1 MVNGIFS
8 LSSVPVRCQGQNAP
22 ICSYFDSLQNVYRRH
37 ALLEWIVEGA
47 YPFFFFLT
55 VVSHFTDGLR
65 PYQLVFAVLCVF
77 SYLLAYRVPLSLT
90 PNSTDTIVSR
100 CQENL
105 FAALAI
111 AIEMVARFLLI
122 DTFVSILGH
131 LLQSSD
137 KNKGKENTNVTLSMA
152 SMLIF
157 AFTYASFSIICQKKQ
172 QR

>member
-1 MVNGIFS
+1 MMNGIFS
-8 LSSVPVRCQGQNAP
+8 LSSAPVRCQGQNAT

-37 ALLEWIVEGA
+37 VLLEWIVEGA

-55 VVSHFTDGLR
+55 LVSHFTDGLR

-122 DTFVSILGH
+122 DTVVSILGH
-131 LLQSSD
+131 LLDISE
-137 KNKGKENTNVTLSMA
+137 NKGKESIHVTLPMA

-157 AFTYASFSIICQKKQ
+157 AFTYASFSIICKKQ
-172 QR
+172 R